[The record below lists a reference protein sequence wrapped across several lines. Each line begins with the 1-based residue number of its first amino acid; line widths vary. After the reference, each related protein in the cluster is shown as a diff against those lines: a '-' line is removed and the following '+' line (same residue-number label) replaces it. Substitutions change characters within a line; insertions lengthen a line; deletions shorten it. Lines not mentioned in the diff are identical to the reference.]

1 MAELAQEAEAA
12 ELSGGKDD
20 FFDEGVAGL
29 VHDRALQV
37 FFGAKVGEQAA
48 LADAQGRGELADGE
62 TFEAFQGSDIDGLAE
77 DGAASFEAAGAARWK
92 LDVSCLASWGCGT
105 SLWAWGHLD
114 ALIIARP
121 FVLLQL
127 ACNARSPCGRSRLGA
142 SCGWVT

>member
-20 FFDEGVAGL
+20 FFDEDVAGL

-77 DGAASFEAAGAARWK
+77 DGAAGFEAAGAARWK
-92 LDVSCLASWGCGT
+92 LCGGGRSASWRRRNVVGVG
-105 SLWAWGHLD
+105 S
-114 ALIIARP
+114 
-121 FVLLQL
+121 F
-127 ACNARSPCGRSRLGA
+127 
-142 SCGWVT
+142 